1 MPKLTTKQRRR
12 KLASCGPQCFGD
24 PSGPKA
30 KKAGRP
36 RYPICGSGCDVSCKE
51 AHKAWARAR
60 QQHERKVSGRILR
73 AAKLAGCRW
82 AGEK

>member
-1 MPKLTTKQRRR
+1 MPRLSTRQRRR
-12 KLASCGPQCFGD
+12 KLTACGPQCFGD

-30 KKAGRP
+30 RRAGRP

-60 QQHERKVSGRILR
+60 QQHERKVAERIR
-73 AAKLAGCRW
+73 NAARRAGCRW
-82 AGEK
+82 TKE